1 VNLLIVIHQFLPRH
15 AAGSEYYTY
24 YLAKELQRLGHR
36 VHLFFTEV
44 DLDRPHAE
52 LRTRELDGLPCF
64 EAVNN
69 HRFPTFRHTY
79 KDEAMEANLRVV
91 LDRVK
96 PDIVHIQH
104 LHLHS
109 IGYLDLL
116 KQRGLKVV
124 FTLHEFI
131 TMCHRNGQLL
141 RENLV
146 LCEGP
151 EPAECARCARMWP
164 MPAPMLGIG
173 KTEEELRFQAVEK
186 RRREV
191 QAGLDQV
198 DLFISPSRFLRAKY
212 IEYGLVTPER
222 ILFSDNGMAAAQFR
236 TVPRVPSDA
245 IRFGYFGTI
254 SDWKGIHLIVE
265 AFNGL
270 PEAGLEGKI
279 YGDLTFLP
287 DYSRRLRNER
297 RNLALRFLGR
307 FPNAQIAEVLAEID
321 VLIVPSV
328 WFENSPLT
336 IHEAFIAGV
345 PVVCSDRG
353 GRAELVADGKNGLH
367 FRLGDAVDLRRKLQR
382 FLDEPGL
389 LADLRGDFPA
399 VKDIASDARDMVE
412 RYNALIAGQTV
423 TA

>member
-1 VNLLIVIHQFLPRH
+1 MPAWR
-15 AAGSEYYTY
+15 G
-24 YLAKELQRLGHR
+24 G
-36 VHLFFTEV
+36 
-44 DLDRPHAE
+44 RP
-52 LRTRELDGLPCF
+52 
-64 EAVNN
+64 
-69 HRFPTFRHTY
+69 
-79 KDEAMEANLRVV
+79 
-91 LDRVK
+91 
-96 PDIVHIQH
+96 
-104 LHLHS
+104 
-109 IGYLDLL
+109 L
-116 KQRGLKVV
+116 KRWTWVGA
-124 FTLHEFI
+124 F
-131 TMCHRNGQLL
+131 
-141 RENLV
+141 
-146 LCEGP
+146 GP
-151 EPAECARCARMWP
+151 ELMLCAAVARIGPATAAWWAVWDRAGGRF
-164 MPAPMLGIG
+164 
-173 KTEEELRFQAVEK
+173 EERSLR
-186 RRREV
+186 R
-191 QAGLDQV
+191 AG
-198 DLFISPSRFLRAKY
+198 
-212 IEYGLVTPER
+212 GLEVTPAR
-222 ILFSDNGMAAAQFR
+222 ILFSDNGMAAAQVR

-353 GRAELVADGKNGLH
+353 GMAELVADGKNGLH